1 MLTRMPMATNDTS
14 GSDPL
19 ATNATT
25 VSHGERIPDFTLPG
39 GGATGIGLFRLSEF
53 LESDM
58 LLLGVLP
65 SAPSSD
71 HTQLREFSWFE
82 LSEGVNVAFAFGD
95 TDVRQAAR
103 YAEQFGVPVLADVQG
118 DAIGM
123 FGVGSSPDE
132 PGRAAV
138 LLDEQRRI
146 LYAEQ
151 VRPEDGFDL
160 DALDRTIKQH
170 TKPMTNGN

>member
-1 MLTRMPMATNDTS
+1 MPMATNDS
-14 GSDPL
+14 SDSDPL
-19 ATNATT
+19 ATNTTT
-25 VSHGERIPDFTLPG
+25 VSHGERLPDFTLPG
-39 GGATGIGLFRLSEF
+39 GDATGIGLFRLSEF
-53 LESDM
+53 LENDM

-65 SAPSSD
+65 SAPSSN

-82 LSEGVNVAFAFGD
+82 LSQGVNVAFAFGD
-95 TDVRQAAR
+95 TNVRQAAG
-103 YAEQFGVPVLADVQG
+103 YAEQFGVPILVDVHG
-118 DAIGM
+118 DAIDM
-123 FGVGSSPDE
+123 FGVRSSPDG
-132 PGRAAV
+132 PRRVVV

-146 LYAEQ
+146 LYTEQ